1 MWDQF
6 LEINFQKLV
15 TMTQPRRALG
25 QTSRN
30 SPVTWVQ
37 TDRATHERW
46 AQLILTAPRSAQLM
60 HILCA
65 HVGEFN
71 AVAIAQPLLAKMMGC
86 TERTV
91 RNALAPLVEG
101 NWIQVVQMGARG
113 TVNAYVINDRVAW
126 TKNRDERKNYSLFS
140 AMIVADAADQTPET
154 LNGPDL
160 RRLPMIYPP
169 EQALPTGSGD
179 PGAQMLLDGMEPVI
193 EGEPRFPLFEEDT

>member
-1 MWDQF
+1 MSA
-6 LEINFQKLV
+6 
-15 TMTQPRRALG
+15 PRRSLG
-25 QTSRN
+25 QPTKN
-30 SPVTWVQ
+30 GPTTWVQ

-46 AQLILTAPRSAQLM
+46 AKLILSAPRSAQLM

-126 TKNRDERKNYSLFS
+126 TRNRDERKSYSLFS

-154 LNGPDL
+154 LDGPAL

-169 EQALPTGSGD
+169 EQALPTGPGE

-193 EGEPRFPLFEEDT
+193 EGEPRIPDFDNND